1 MITSEEQL
9 RSLYAMPAERALLK
23 QQVDL
28 DRHCL
33 RFIALSPL
41 CIVAT
46 GGGAGAM
53 MDASPRGG
61 KPGFIKAPDNQTLL
75 IPDSG
80 GNNRLDSFSNLIA
93 DPRIGLLFM
102 VPGFDETLRVNG
114 VARLRDEA
122 HYTALFA
129 NEGFRP
135 KIVLEIQVQEAY
147 LHCAKALMRARLWK
161 PESQVPRNVMPSV
174 NQMVHQQIGLPAPT
188 ETQEAMVE
196 RYEKQIADE
205 QGR

>member
-1 MITSEEQL
+1 
-9 RSLYAMPAERALLK
+9 
-23 QQVDL
+23 
-28 DRHCL
+28 
-33 RFIALSPL
+33 
-41 CIVAT
+41 
-46 GGGAGAM
+46 M

-114 VARLRDEA
+114 VAKLRDEA

-129 NEGFRP
+129 SEGFRP

-161 PESQVPRNVMPSV
+161 PESQVSRNVMPSV